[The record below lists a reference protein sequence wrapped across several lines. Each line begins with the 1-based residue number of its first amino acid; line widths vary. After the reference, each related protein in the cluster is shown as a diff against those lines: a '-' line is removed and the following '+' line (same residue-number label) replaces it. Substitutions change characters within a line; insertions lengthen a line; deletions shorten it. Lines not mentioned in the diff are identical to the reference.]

1 MLAQQLALH
10 VGGLAHG
17 DSELHNYMVCPAPL
31 EAILID
37 FEAAMGREAM
47 DDAAWT
53 ARCALDLQPL
63 LREAVYL
70 QCALGRQP
78 SRLGELSWAA
88 MAELF
93 RAPHRFQRAIETQ
106 DEV

>member
-1 MLAQQLALH
+1 
-10 VGGLAHG
+10 
-17 DSELHNYMVCPAPL
+17 MVCPAPL

-37 FEAAMGREAM
+37 FEGAMRQATME
-47 DDAAWT
+47 DAAWK
-53 ARCALDLQPL
+53 ARCKLDLQPL

-78 SRLGELSWAA
+78 SLLGELSWGA
-88 MAELF
+88 MPELF
-93 RAPHRFQRAIETQ
+93 RSPDRFRRAIETQ